1 MMFSVRG
8 EGGGGVRAGV
18 LRLPDVPG
26 GPEGGDLGPD
36 VLSSAHPPHHSSLP
50 AHVFTRAPADVSLP
64 GLQPEAGGGQL
75 QHLLCR
81 PQPLHLPGDFPHQ
94 QKDPVQLDLPASGL
108 QVSKS
113 H

>member
-1 MMFSVRG
+1 MFSVRD

-36 VLSSAHPPHHSSLP
+36 VLSSANPPHHSSLP

-64 GLQPEAGGGQL
+64 RPQPPPAGRHL
-75 QHLLCR
+75 QHVLCR
-81 PQPLHLPGDFPHQ
+81 AQPLHLPGDIPH
-94 QKDPVQLDLPASGL
+94 
-108 QVSKS
+108 
-113 H
+113 